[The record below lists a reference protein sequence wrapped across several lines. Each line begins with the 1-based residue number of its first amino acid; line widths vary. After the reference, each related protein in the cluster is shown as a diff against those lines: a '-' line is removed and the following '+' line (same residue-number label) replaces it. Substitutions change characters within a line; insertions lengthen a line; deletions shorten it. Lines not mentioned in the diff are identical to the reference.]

1 MKKILK
7 SMPTTSFHG
16 STITATL
23 DDLIKI
29 LGEPSSICLN
39 QDEKVQYEWLLETKN
54 GTPFTVYDWKEY
66 REILPDSE
74 IDWYIGTE
82 YSFQSNTVRSEIL
95 SSLSDRY
102 TEDAELDEVVDDF
115 EENFE
120 EYGEEWDPSWE
131 DDVEYEDH
139 PCDHCANPDWMCENC
154 LDRG

>member
-7 SMPTTSFHG
+7 SMHMTSFHG

-66 REILPDSE
+66 REIQPNVELK
-74 IDWYIGTE
+74 WHIGTE
-82 YSFQSNTVRSEIL
+82 YEFQSNAVFFEL
-95 SSLSDRY
+95 FDALSDLY
-102 TEDAELDEVVDDF
+102 PNHDDFDEIFDEIIDDF
-115 EENFE
+115 EENPDWDDDE
-120 EYGEEWDPSWE
+120 PEYQDT
-131 DDVEYEDH
+131 
-139 PCDHCANPDWMCENC
+139 PCDHCAAPDSSCDSCPYNNGY
-154 LDRG
+154 DY

>member
-7 SMPTTSFHG
+7 SMPMTSFHG

-66 REILPDSE
+66 REIQPNVELE
-74 IDWYIGTE
+74 WHIGTE
-82 YSFQSNTVRSEIL
+82 YEFQSNAVFSEL
-95 SSLSDRY
+95 FDALSDLY
-102 TEDAELDEVVDDF
+102 PNHDDFDDILDEIIDEF
-115 EENFE
+115 EENPTWDDEE
-120 EYGEEWDPSWE
+120 EYLDT
-131 DDVEYEDH
+131 
-139 PCDHCANPDWMCENC
+139 PCDHCAAPDSSCDSCPYNNGY
-154 LDRG
+154 DY